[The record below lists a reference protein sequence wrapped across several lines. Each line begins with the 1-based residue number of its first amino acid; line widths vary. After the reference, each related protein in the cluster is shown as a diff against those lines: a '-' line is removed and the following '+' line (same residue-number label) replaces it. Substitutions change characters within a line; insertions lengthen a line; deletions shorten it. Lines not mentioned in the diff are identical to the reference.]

1 MTEARSLAGTPRQP
15 APPSVVSGRILTMNP
30 DMPVVQA
37 MGVAHGRILCMGT
50 LDEVRQAMGT
60 GVEHRAFGEGV
71 IVPGFIDSHN
81 HMLWTGIQQ
90 QRVDLSGCRSIAELL
105 QTIRAY
111 REANPEKEWL
121 VSGEG
126 WHIEHLAEKRYPTR
140 QELDQAVSD
149 RPIYLPRVG
158 HAACVNSLA
167 LQLAGIDR
175 HTPEPT
181 GGRICRDAQGEPDG
195 LLIELPA
202 FNQVGRL
209 VPAVSRETRCNA
221 LRDIQRKYHA
231 TGITGVVEPGLQA
244 DDMSIYQELWRNGEL
259 SVRTVAMPQAQI
271 DQDPDVL
278 MHSLASW
285 PVRTGFGDEWLKL
298 GAIKVYLDGG
308 ASLNTALM
316 REPYPDER
324 CQCGIQVTHTDVF
337 HRLVEF
343 CARTGWSIG
352 VHAVGGKAIDLALDV
367 FDDVH
372 RRHPIDALRF
382 SLIHAYL
389 WPSQRNIETALRL
402 KVAVAT
408 QAPMQY
414 QFAPLL
420 SRRFGLSLVGQATP
434 LRAWLDAGIPVGG
447 GSDSPIAHYAPL
459 HGIWHAVTRYVDDL
473 DAVLGSEEAV
483 TVEQALAMYT
493 RGSAWLAF
501 SEQQRGVLR
510 PGYLADWVALGE
522 DVTGIDPMRL
532 REVKV
537 SATAVGGE
545 VVYEA

>member
-1 MTEARSLAGTPRQP
+1 MIEVQSLAGSPRLP
-15 APPSVVSGRILTMNP
+15 APPSVVSGRILTMDP
-30 DMPVVQA
+30 ARPVAEA
-37 MGVAHGRILCMGT
+37 MGIAHGRIQCVGT
-50 LDEVRQAMGT
+50 LDEVGRAMGP
-60 GVEHRAFGEGV
+60 GAEYIVHGAGA

-90 QRVDLSGCRSIAELL
+90 QRVDLSGCRSIADLL
-105 QTIRAY
+105 QVLRAY
-111 REANPEKEWL
+111 RQAHPEQEWV

-126 WHIEHLAEKRYPTR
+126 WHVEHLAEKRYPTR
-140 QELDQAVSD
+140 QELDEAVPD
-149 RPIYLPRVG
+149 RPVYLPRVG
-158 HAACVNSLA
+158 HAACVNSLS
-167 LQLAGIDR
+167 LQRAGIDR
-175 HTPEPT
+175 ATPEPT
-181 GGRICRDAQGEPDG
+181 GGKICRDAQGEPNG

-209 VPAVSRETRCNA
+209 VPAVSRQTRCDA
-221 LRDIQRKYHA
+221 LREIQRKYHA
-231 TGITGVVEPGLQA
+231 TGITGVVEPGLLA
-244 DDMSIYQELWRNGEL
+244 DDLGIYQELWRNGEL
-259 SVRTVAMPQAQI
+259 TVRTVAMPQAQI

-278 MHSLASW
+278 MHSLSSW

-352 VHAVGGKAIDLALDV
+352 VHAVGGKAIDLALEI
-367 FDDVH
+367 FDEVH
-372 RRHPIDALRF
+372 QRHPIDALRF

-389 WPSQRNIETALRL
+389 WPSQRNIEMARRL

-459 HGIWHAVTRYVDDL
+459 QGIWHAVTRYVDDL

-483 TVEQALAMYT
+483 TAEQALAMYT

-501 SEQQRGVLR
+501 SEQQRGMLR
-510 PGYLADWVALGE
+510 PGYLADWVALAE
-522 DVTGIDPMRL
+522 DPTAVEPMRL
-532 REVKV
+532 RDIEVK
-537 SATAVGGE
+537 ATAVGGE
-545 VVYEA
+545 VVYQA